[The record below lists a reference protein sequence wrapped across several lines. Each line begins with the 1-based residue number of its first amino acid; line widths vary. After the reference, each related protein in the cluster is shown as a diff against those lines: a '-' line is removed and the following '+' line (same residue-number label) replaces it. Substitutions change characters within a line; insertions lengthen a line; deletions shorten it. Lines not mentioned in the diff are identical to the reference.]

1 MEHIEGTM
9 EVVGIDF
16 ALTEIIVSIA
26 NELTQLRLAND
37 VAVMKQHDLTWER
50 LYELKGQSIY
60 EYQRWA
66 QEETE

>member
-16 ALTEIIVSIA
+16 ALTETIVSIA

-60 EYQRWA
+60 EYQRWS

>member
-1 MEHIEGTM
+1 MGHIEGTM

-60 EYQRWA
+60 EYQRWS

>member
-60 EYQRWA
+60 EYQRWS

>member
-37 VAVMKQHDLTWER
+37 VAVMKQHVLTWER

-60 EYQRWA
+60 EYQRWS

>member
-9 EVVGIDF
+9 EVVGIDL

-37 VAVMKQHDLTWER
+37 VAVMKQHDLTWDR
-50 LYELKGQSIY
+50 LYGLKGQSIY
-60 EYQRWA
+60 EYQRGS